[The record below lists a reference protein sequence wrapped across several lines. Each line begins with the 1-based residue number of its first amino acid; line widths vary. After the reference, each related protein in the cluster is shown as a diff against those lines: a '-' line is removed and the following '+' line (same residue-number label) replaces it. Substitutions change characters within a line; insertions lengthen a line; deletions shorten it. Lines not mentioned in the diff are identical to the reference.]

1 MHHLSCC
8 LVYWLGVVQL
18 AGSLI
23 TLAAGCQT
31 GCSCNISRSLECY
44 DIDNLL
50 DIPPG
55 VRNVTIHGN
64 LTKMPPVFA
73 QQSELV
79 TLDLSSNQL
88 TGIPAGSFLGLYHL
102 LSLDLSYN
110 KIHNIS
116 KYAFQGLQNL
126 VFLDLSNNKI
136 SVLANSIFENLTHLV
151 YLRLNLNYLQ
161 VLSGDVFAPLRNLHI
176 LDLSNN
182 SLVHVPPITFAN
194 SSVLRSVDLRY
205 NHLRTFHENVLQ
217 SFSNLEQ
224 VLLEE
229 NPFDCSCSIFQF
241 LDIYDAKPDAF
252 SDFENLTCHSPA
264 SLESYKISLLNSSD
278 IVCETPVMTF
288 MSTNLTMISHK
299 NIRLDCNA
307 TGSPYPSIVWVTPW
321 GDLFAHDTHLH
332 LLTSISQPIRMMY
345 TYSDTKQT
353 SDVYVASNGSL
364 FIENLRGYF
373 GGRFRCLAVNPLGNS
388 SATLVLT
395 IYSLIPSVYTMSLI
409 VSFGASLCFLVLG
422 IILGSIRL
430 LIHMIH
436 KRNKKCSKVSV
447 KDPEIQPTEMNTST
461 EIEKISSCTNSDF
474 SSFGSIPYLDHSPGV
489 SPLKCTTPVAGSDEY
504 ERASADMNIR
514 ETLDEVRARLM
525 DGVERRMLKMR
536 WHVQT
541 IRDTSSQ
548 YMHSIRDTGSYYV
561 QSLRE
566 SSGYAANR
574 VRAGVVLGVEQVKYH
589 VQSIKELCGTGEMGS
604 HTVSTISVSTD
615 VDTQRRTEIIK
626 SYTYV

>member
-1 MHHLSCC
+1 MHQSSCC
-8 LVYWLGVVQL
+8 LVYWLGVLQL
-18 AGSLI
+18 VGTLI
-23 TLAAGCQT
+23 ALVTGCQT
-31 GCSCNISRSLECY
+31 GCSCNISRLLECY

-55 VRNVTIHGN
+55 VRNVTVHGN
-64 LTKMPPVFA
+64 LKKMPPVFA
-73 QQSELV
+73 RRSDVV
-79 TLDLSSNQL
+79 TLDLSFNEL
-88 TGIPAGSFLGLYHL
+88 TEILANSFLGLNYL

-110 KIHNIS
+110 KIYNVS
-116 KYAFQGLQNL
+116 KDAFRGLYNL
-126 VFLDLSNNKI
+126 VYLDLSHNKI
-136 SVLANSIFENLTHLV
+136 TVLTDSVFSNLTHLV
-151 YLRLNLNYLQ
+151 HLKLNLNYLQ
-161 VLSGDVFAPLRNLHI
+161 VLSGHIFTPLQNLHVI
-176 LDLSNN
+176 DLSNN
-182 SLVHVPPITFAN
+182 SLVHVSSFTFAN

-205 NHLRTFHENVLQ
+205 NHIRTFHEDVLQ
-217 SFSNLEQ
+217 SFNNLDQ

-229 NPFDCSCSIFQF
+229 NPLDCSCAIFPF
-241 LDIYDAKPDAF
+241 VELYDSNPEPF
-252 SDFENLTCHSPA
+252 SDFENLTCHSPP
-264 SLESYKISLLNSSD
+264 SLANYKVSLLNSSD
-278 IVCETPVMTF
+278 FVCESPVMSF
-288 MSTNLTMISHK
+288 VSSNVSIISHK

-307 TGSPYPSIVWVTPW
+307 TGSPCPSIVWVTPW
-321 GDLFAHDTHLH
+321 GDLFAHNVHLH
-332 LLTSISQPIRMMY
+332 LLTSISQPIHMTY
-345 TYSDTKQT
+345 TYSDSKYT
-353 SDVYVASNGSL
+353 SDVYVTSNGSL
-364 FIENLRGYF
+364 YIQNLRGYF
-373 GGRFRCLAVNPLGNS
+373 GGRFRCLAINSLGNS

-430 LIHMIH
+430 LVHVIH
-436 KRNKKCSKVSV
+436 KRNQKCSKVSV

-474 SSFGSIPYLDHSPGV
+474 SSFGSIPYLDHSPGA
-489 SPLKCTTPVAGSDEY
+489 SPLKCTTPVAGSEY
-504 ERASADMNIR
+504 YEKGSADMNIR

-566 SSGYAANR
+566 SSSYAANR